1 MCFVHDK
8 DRTTWPAMMKTAV
21 HISWPMLPTMS
32 ALRGWPNA
40 VGEEPRRVPSS
51 HVSGCLLC
59 ISGSPKR
66 YYGAPRTSL
75 PRLAVSSGGES

>member
-8 DRTTWPAMMKTAV
+8 DWTTWPAMMKTVVSYIVAYAPHDV
-21 HISWPMLPTMS
+21 CSSRVAKCRW
-32 ALRGWPNA
+32 
-40 VGEEPRRVPSS
+40 RRATTVPSS

-66 YYGAPRTSL
+66 YYGAPRAAL
-75 PRLAVSSGGES
+75 PRLAVWSGGES

>member
-1 MCFVHDK
+1 MCLVHDK
-8 DRTTWPAMMKTAV
+8 DWTTWPAMMKTVV
-21 HISWPMLPTMS
+21 HISWSLLPTMS
-32 ALRGWPNA
+32 ALRGWPNCRW
-40 VGEEPRRVPSS
+40 RRATTVPSS

-66 YYGAPRTSL
+66 YYGAPRLSL